1 MPLLLYTYIAT
12 EILAPFFASF
22 LILNA
27 ILFLG
32 RVVPLL
38 DSIFGFGVS
47 PADFLRLC
55 AYLLPKLMLF
65 SIPMASMMAV
75 ILAVTRMATDNEIM
89 ALKASGIGLNR
100 LLPPVIVFSLTTAL
114 LAWFSAVALV
124 PQGTVAMKNLFLHLA
139 KEKIDKG
146 IQARQFSEGLENIVL
161 YIDRIDPKTR
171 QWHGVYLADLGH
183 GKMPLTIVAKSGSFG
198 ARPDRMTVVL
208 NLADGTMNRVND
220 DVTQT
225 IRFDR
230 YRLNLPITAPAALTG
245 ATMGDGG
252 KNSLSQSQLLAQA
265 AVHGPESDKGRPLL
279 IEYHTRM
286 ALPVG
291 CLILSVLGLAL
302 AMLAKPGRRPPGVPL
317 GLLFFVVY
325 YVLFTA
331 GKAAAENGD
340 LPITLGV
347 WLPNIFI
354 GLFTLL
360 LTRLAAA
367 ESPLL
372 FDRLP
377 ALATDIAA
385 RFAGLR
391 KRRDDR

>member
-1 MPLLLYTYIAT
+1 MPLLLSIYIAT

-38 DSIFGFGVS
+38 DSILGFGVS

-75 ILAVTRMATDNEIM
+75 ILAITRMAGDNEIM
-89 ALKASGIGLNR
+89 ALKASGIGLGR
-100 LLPPVIVFSLTTAL
+100 LLPPVLVFSLTTAL
-114 LAWFSAVALV
+114 LAWFSAVVLV
-124 PQGTVAMKNLFLHLA
+124 PQGTVAMRNLFLHLA
-139 KEKIDKG
+139 MEKIDKG

-161 YIDRIDPKTR
+161 YIDRIDPETR

-183 GKMPLTIVAKSGSFG
+183 GKMPLTIVAQTGSFG
-198 ARPDRMTVVL
+198 SRPNEMTVVL
-208 NLADGTMNRVND
+208 NLANGILNQASD

-225 IRFDR
+225 IHFER
-230 YRLNLPITAPAALTG
+230 YRLSLPITAPAALLG
-245 ATMGDGG
+245 AAPGDGG
-252 KNSLSQSQLLAQA
+252 KNSLNQSQLLAQA
-265 AVHGPESDKGRPLL
+265 AGHGPKSSKGLPLL

-302 AMLAKPGRRPPGVPL
+302 AMLGKAGRRPPGVSL

-331 GKAAAENGD
+331 GKAAAEGGI
-340 LPITLGV
+340 LPVVPGV
-347 WLPNIFI
+347 WLPNILL

-360 LTRLAAA
+360 LTRQVAA

-372 FDRLP
+372 FDRIP
-377 ALATDIAA
+377 ALIENIAA
-385 RFAGLR
+385 RLAGLR
-391 KRRDDR
+391 TRGGRR